1 MNNDIMAGKWKQ
13 LKGKVQEQW
22 GELTDD
28 DLDMMEGKSD
38 QLAGRLQE
46 RYGYSKADAEKKID
60 EFLKRN
66 SDV

>member
-28 DLDMMEGKSD
+28 DLDMMEGKTD

-46 RYGYSKADAEKKID
+46 RYGYSKADAENKID
-60 EFLKRN
+60 EFLKRH